1 MSRINKKYLVAGV
14 AALLAVGF
22 ALPSDAEARRY
33 RRVVRHAYRPAVVV
47 AAPRVVVARPYVRR
61 SVVVSRP
68 VVAAPVVQTAP
79 VVYSNHYVAPVVS
92 APYVTVGGGGVH
104 VAAPYVG
111 VNVGW

>member
-22 ALPSDAEARRY
+22 ALPPEAEAGRY
-33 RRVVRHAYRPAVVV
+33 RRVVRRAYRPAVVV
-47 AAPRVVVARPYVRR
+47 APRAVVVRPYVRR
-61 SVVVSRP
+61 SVVVARP
-68 VVAAPVVQTAP
+68 VVAAPVVHTAP
-79 VVYSNHYVAPVVS
+79 VVYSNHYVTPVVS